1 MPLIGSNLYRSTVE
15 QKSGIDYSW
24 EQDAACRNLTL
35 EEKEDFFPLRGQGKG
50 SNMIKKA
57 RAVCVECPV
66 LYECLHAALV
76 TNEQY
81 GVWGMSSPKQR
92 LILRRGRDA
101 DGNPLYLDIENVP
114 ALYEQMIGDMRTVRG
129 GDMVE
134 F

>member
-1 MPLIGSNLYRSTVE
+1 
-15 QKSGIDYSW
+15 
-24 EQDAACRNLTL
+24 
-35 EEKEDFFPLRGQGKG
+35 
-50 SNMIKKA
+50 MIKKA

>member
-1 MPLIGSNLYRSTVE
+1 ME
-15 QKSGIDYSW
+15 QKSGIDYNW
-24 EQDAACRNLTL
+24 EKNAACRNLTL
-35 EEKEDFFPLRGQGKG
+35 EEKKDFFPIRGDGKG
-50 SNMIKKA
+50 RNMIKKA

-101 DGNPLYLDIENVP
+101 DGKPLYLDIENVP